1 MGGLCI
7 ILTGLCIGLA
17 GADDSL
23 RLAAISGSF
32 DGWDAAQALAEVQ
45 PDVDRLVA
53 HCAARRTSFTN
64 MVVGYADTRAKGPRQ
79 VALAV
84 VALAQLLE
92 SGAVGAAARAA
103 AYDEMMDLALLLN
116 GTFVDMYGT
125 VEEKSMRGW
134 PFLIK
139 GTTPEFDSYQ
149 GGHVAEAVALAAEQ
163 AAVAGARGTAA
174 SLAGAVAAFL
184 HDGFL
189 TGDPERTKVGAP
201 GVVVYVPDFASDG
214 RRERWA
220 EHYGHPRGP
229 PIECLGEPQALNH
242 GLMAA
247 QAGVALLRA
256 HAAIDWDGARW
267 AVADADGAPLG
278 RETFVADLEA
288 FVEASTKTLRRALKK
303 KRTKAKAADRYEG
316 PVGTAWYKWRYRDVS
331 GCEAYAGSR
340 IKDRWEDVG
349 HSLYEAEYVAKVR
362 ALGARYY
369 GSSKRFGLRR
379 RHVRRL
385 LVTCLNRLVRDRDA
399 VGGARFACDVDGS
412 VTNVKNC
419 ALSRVESRRHL
430 HMPNHLALATAARG
444 DPKARCDA
452 LSLVDVVLPLF
463 LEGHADFVHAHDQDD
478 GMCFDGTLISALIDA
493 KYHFYW
499 YERGRAACLASSR

>member
-1 MGGLCI
+1 MGLCI

-64 MVVGYADTRAKGPRQ
+64 MVVGYADTRAKGPRL
-79 VALAV
+79 VAQAV

-116 GTFVDMYGT
+116 GTFVDMYGI

-288 FVEASTKTLRRALKK
+288 FVEASTKTLRRAFKT
-303 KRTKAKAADRYEG
+303 KRTKARAKDRYEG
-316 PVGTAWYKWRYRDVS
+316 PVGTKWYKWRYRDVS
-331 GCEAYAGSR
+331 GCEAYAGLR
-340 IKDRWEDVG
+340 RDRWEDVG
-349 HSLYEAEYVAKVR
+349 HSLYEAEYVVKVR

-399 VGGARFACDVDGS
+399 VGGARFACDVHGS
-412 VTNVKNC
+412 VTNAKSC

-430 HMPNHLALATAARG
+430 HMPNHLALATAARD

-463 LEGHADFVHAHDQDD
+463 LEGHADFHAHGPEGVGGICDK
-478 GMCFDGTLISALIDA
+478 GSLISALIDA

-499 YERGRAACLASSR
+499 YEHGRAACLASSR

>member
-1 MGGLCI
+1 MAPRI
-7 ILTGLCIGLA
+7 ILAGLSIVLA

-64 MVVGYADTRAKGPRQ
+64 KVVAYADTRAKGPRNL
-79 VALAV
+79 ALAV

-92 SGAVGAAARAA
+92 SGVVGAAARAA

-134 PFLIK
+134 PFVIK

-189 TGDPERTKVGAP
+189 TGDPERTKVASP
-201 GVVVYVPDFASDG
+201 GVVVYVPDFSSDG
-214 RRERWA
+214 RRARWA
-220 EHYGHPRGP
+220 EHHGHT
-229 PIECLGEPQALNH
+229 PIDCLGEPQALNH

-267 AVADADGAPLG
+267 AVADEDGAPLG

-303 KRTKAKAADRYEG
+303 KRTKDKAADRYEG

-331 GCEAYAGSR
+331 GCEAYAGSP

-385 LVTCLNRLVRDRDA
+385 LVTCLNRLVRDRAA
-399 VGGARFACDVDGS
+399 VGGARFACDVHGS
-412 VTNVKNC
+412 VTNEKSC
-419 ALSRVESRRHL
+419 RLARQESERHL
-430 HMPNHLALATAARG
+430 YMPNHLALATAARD

-463 LEGHADFVHAHDQDD
+463 LEGHADFHAHGPEGVGGICDK
-478 GMCFDGTLISALIDA
+478 GSLISALIDA

-499 YERGRAACLASSR
+499 YEHGRAACLASSR